1 MLIKNAYT
9 RIHTYKLHL
18 EISFETCSRYK
29 KNATGLQPR
38 WTLTHHAL
46 YRSRLSLLPWAAY
59 GELKQCQ
66 GFCFPR
72 GGSSLTPRSPMLRVF
87 GLPQT
92 IVAAL
97 QSRQEVLPLAHATEL
112 VVLIAADA
120 AHGNVCRGTL
130 PGPVEPDCHMRQ
142 FGALARAS
150 PACWRCFLPDPGST
164 SDSEDSQLQRDRK
177 TIVLW
182 SLCSSCLLALL
193 PARPRKHER
202 QRGLAALAGP
212 KKHIS

>member
-1 MLIKNAYT
+1 M
-9 RIHTYKLHL
+9 
-18 EISFETCSRYK
+18 
-29 KNATGLQPR
+29 
-38 WTLTHHAL
+38 
-46 YRSRLSLLPWAAY
+46 
-59 GELKQCQ
+59 
-66 GFCFPR
+66 
-72 GGSSLTPRSPMLRVF
+72 TPRSPMLGVF

-92 IVAAL
+92 IVTAL

-212 KKHIS
+212 KKHISQEPLLLTFGRLFVKKTHRAQSEDYTLGKN